1 MRAGKRKITGR
12 KSVMP
17 LRARCNADIKEKL
30 AYRHLMPTASL
41 QSFKFVAVKV
51 LGKKLL

>member
-1 MRAGKRKITGR
+1 MQNYREKVRYAIK
-12 KSVMP
+12 
-17 LRARCNADIKEKL
+17 ARCNADIKEKRD
-30 AYRHLMPTASL
+30 YRHLMPTASL